1 MLVLVSLAK
10 TRWIFK
16 TMSKKINPQRLSRL
30 IMSKEV
36 KSNQDYMLE
45 LYGQLSEN
53 ERTELKEMFKRNAK
67 LDDSIKI
74 K

>member
-1 MLVLVSLAK
+1 
-10 TRWIFK
+10 
-16 TMSKKINPQRLSRL
+16 MSKKINPQRLSRL